1 MQGTTRSTANA
12 ITAMEAPAVA
22 RSLPIPGLIKRNT
35 CYLAA
40 AQACVG
46 IGNQMMPTLGAL
58 MVVHLTGAEALA
70 GAATAILGGCRLL
83 SAYPTGY
90 VTDTYGRKAGLY
102 LGLLLCF
109 LGSFVIGLAMVEH
122 SAATFFLGVVVFG
135 LGVGAIQQLRLAA
148 ADMYPPHRRAEG
160 LGYVLTGSLL
170 GAMGGPVLI
179 SVAQNT
185 APGLGLDPATL
196 AWWLVPPLLLP
207 SAALVFLIRPDPKE
221 IAAHLER
228 YYPGLTRRAPPPAA
242 QASGSLVSFL
252 HYYPRLVAFVTSTA
266 VYGNM
271 TTMMAMNAIA
281 LSHHGHGLPAIS
293 LSVAIHIVG
302 MFGLSLP
309 LGRLADRVGRRAI
322 MLLGIVLAATGG
334 CLVPLAAEYWAVT
347 LGTFLVGLGWSC
359 INVTAV
365 AVIADT
371 TGPAERGRAVGTNDT
386 LNGIASISLP
396 LLAGPLIAVAGI
408 GSLAVLSVSLML
420 VPLVLLLR
428 LRETSPGR
436 YAH

>member
-1 MQGTTRSTANA
+1 MRGTMQTAHGA
-12 ITAMEAPAVA
+12 VIREEASAVA
-22 RSLPIPGLIKRNT
+22 PSVAIPGFIKRNT

-58 MVVHLTGAEALA
+58 MVVHLTGTEALA

-90 VTDTYGRKAGLY
+90 VTDAYGRKAGLF

-109 LGSFVIGLAMVEH
+109 LGSLVIGLAMIGL

-135 LGVGAIQQLRLAA
+135 LGVGAVQQLRLAA

-160 LGYVLTGSLL
+160 LGYVLTGSLI

-179 SVAQNT
+179 SIAQGN
-185 APGLGLDPATL
+185 ASRLGIDPSAL
-196 AWWLVPPLLLP
+196 AWLLVPVLLLP
-207 SAALVFLIRPDPKE
+207 TAGLVFLVRPDPKE

-228 YYPGLTRRAPPPAA
+228 YYPGLTRRPTPRAA
-242 QASGSLVSFL
+242 QASGSLISFL
-252 HYYPRLVAFVTSTA
+252 RYYPRLVAFVTSTA

-293 LSVAIHIVG
+293 LSVAIHITG

-309 LGRLADRVGRRAI
+309 LGRLADRVGRRNV
-322 MLLGIVLAATGG
+322 MLLGIVNAAIGG
-334 CLVPLAAEYWAVT
+334 CLVALAAEYWVVT
-347 LGTFLVGLGWSC
+347 LGTFLAGFGWSC
-359 INVTAV
+359 NNVASV
-365 AVIADT
+365 ALIADT

-386 LNGIASISLP
+386 LNGMASISLP
-396 LLAGPLIAVAGI
+396 LLAGPLITIAGL
-408 GSLAVLSVSLML
+408 GSLAVLSVGLMV

-436 YAH
+436 YAY

>member
-1 MQGTTRSTANA
+1 
-12 ITAMEAPAVA
+12 
-22 RSLPIPGLIKRNT
+22 
-35 CYLAA
+35 
-40 AQACVG
+40 
-46 IGNQMMPTLGAL
+46 MMPTLGAL
-58 MVVHLTGAEALA
+58 MVVHLTGTEALA

-90 VTDTYGRKAGLY
+90 VTDAYGRKAGLF

-109 LGSFVIGLAMVEH
+109 LGSLVIGLAMIGL

-135 LGVGAIQQLRLAA
+135 LGVGAVQQLRLAA

-160 LGYVLTGSLL
+160 LGYVLTGSLI

-179 SVAQNT
+179 SIAQGN
-185 APGLGLDPATL
+185 ASRLGIDPSAL
-196 AWWLVPPLLLP
+196 AWLLVPVLLLP
-207 SAALVFLIRPDPKE
+207 TAGLVFLVRPDPKE

-228 YYPGLTRRAPPPAA
+228 YYPGLTRRPTPRAA
-242 QASGSLVSFL
+242 QASGSLISFL
-252 HYYPRLVAFVTSTA
+252 RYYPRLVAFVTSTA

-293 LSVAIHIVG
+293 LSVAIHITG

-309 LGRLADRVGRRAI
+309 LGRLADRVGRRNV
-322 MLLGIVLAATGG
+322 MLLGIVNAAIGG
-334 CLVPLAAEYWAVT
+334 CLVALAAEYWVVT
-347 LGTFLVGLGWSC
+347 LGTFLAGFGWSC
-359 INVTAV
+359 NNVASV
-365 AVIADT
+365 ALIADT

-386 LNGIASISLP
+386 LNGMASISLP
-396 LLAGPLIAVAGI
+396 LLAGPLITIAGL
-408 GSLAVLSVSLML
+408 GSLAVLSVGLMV

-436 YAH
+436 YAY